1 MIPTVTKVSKV
12 GREAVDILSLS
23 FIENRNIYL
32 FSEINPATALE
43 IIAQLQYLDSAG
55 SGDIHLYINSPGG
68 SVSDGFAI
76 VDAMRRCKN
85 DVSTICTGTAAS
97 MAAFILACGT
107 KGKRFATPLSEVM
120 LHQPLGG
127 IQGQASD
134 IELHAKHIALVKNK
148 LYGILAEATGQPI
161 ETITRDCDRD
171 YYMSAEDA
179 VKYGVVDGVLY
190 K

>member
-1 MIPTVTKVSKV
+1 MIPTVTKVSKA
-12 GREAVDILSLS
+12 GREAMDIFSLN
-23 FIENRNIYL
+23 FTENRSIFL
-32 FSEINPATALE
+32 FSEITLATALE
-43 IIAQLQYLDSAG
+43 TIVQLRYLDSMG
-55 SGDIHLYINSPGG
+55 DGDIRLFINSPGG

-76 VDAMRRCKN
+76 VDAIRGCKA

-134 IELHAKHIALVKNK
+134 IELHAKHIARVKDK
-148 LYGILAEATGQPI
+148 LYGMLSEATEQPL
-161 ETITRDCDRD
+161 ETIARDCDRD
-171 YYMSAEDA
+171 YFMSADEA
-179 VKYGVVDGVLY
+179 VKYGVVDGLL

>member
-1 MIPTVTKVSKV
+1 MMPTVTKVSKV
-12 GREAVDILSLS
+12 GREAIDILSLS

-55 SGDIHLYINSPGG
+55 SGDIHIYINSPGG

-76 VDAMRRCKN
+76 VDAMRSCKN

-134 IELHAKHIALVKNK
+134 IELHAKHIARVKDK
-148 LYGILAEATGQPI
+148 LYGMLSEATGQPI
-161 ETITRDCDRD
+161 ETIARDCDRD

-179 VKYGVVDGVLY
+179 VRYGVVDVVMR
-190 K
+190 